1 MYYYM
6 QQKILYSHLKYVCG
20 LEIRKL
26 FFLRLWEQLHNPRFK
41 GNEFTAFESG
51 AGKNSFYLHLV
62 ILNNLENI
70 NAQLIKEGFSQ
81 KEHLIKLNQI
91 AKEQIQ
97 ILKNNKD
104 IKTLEDVESNI
115 SGRKLF
121 K

>member
-6 QQKILYSHLKYVCG
+6 QQKIIYSHLKYVYV
-20 LEIRKL
+20 LEIRK
-26 FFLRLWEQLHNPRFK
+26 FFWGLWEQLHNPRFK
-41 GNEFTAFESG
+41 GIEFTTFESE

-81 KEHLIKLNQI
+81 KEHLIKLNKI

-97 ILKNNKD
+97 ILKNNKN
-104 IKTLEDVESNI
+104 IKTLEDVERNLRD
-115 SGRKLF
+115 RKLF